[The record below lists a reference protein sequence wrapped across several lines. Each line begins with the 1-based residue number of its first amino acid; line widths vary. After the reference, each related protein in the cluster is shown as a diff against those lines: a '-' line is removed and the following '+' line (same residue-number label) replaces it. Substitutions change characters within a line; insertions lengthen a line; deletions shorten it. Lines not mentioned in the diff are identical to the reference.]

1 MRDGAAFPIVAM
13 LGDRLQRER
22 TGWRDA
28 KALVKLVAAN
38 DWNAAANLADAL
50 GIPASASGSNR
61 TQEAIYQE
69 VYGEGLPMP
78 PRPSDEC
85 VCGRPAPQAT
95 PMSHE
100 HANVTHLRRAGTA

>member
-28 KALVKLVAAN
+28 KALIKLVAAN

-50 GIPASASGSNR
+50 GVAPDA
-61 TQEAIYQE
+61 QEAIFHE
-69 VYGEGLPMP
+69 VYGPGLPMP
-78 PRPSDEC
+78 PRPPGEC
-85 VCGRPAPQAT
+85 ACGRPLPAPDLPAAVNDH
-95 PMSHE
+95 P
-100 HANVTHLRRAGTA
+100 NVTHLRARHHA